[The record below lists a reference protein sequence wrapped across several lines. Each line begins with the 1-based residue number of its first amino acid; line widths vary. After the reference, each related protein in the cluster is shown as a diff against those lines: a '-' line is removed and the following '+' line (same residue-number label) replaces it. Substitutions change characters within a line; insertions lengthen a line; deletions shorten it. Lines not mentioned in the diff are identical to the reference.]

1 MTLPG
6 NLAYFELPTP
16 LYLIDQS
23 SLLANARIL
32 DQVRQASGC
41 KILLA
46 QKAFACHPLYP
57 LLTPYLDGA
66 ASSGLYEARLAREGM
81 GDQAQVHV
89 YAPAF
94 KDEEFDQ
101 LLGMADA
108 LVFNSFDQWDKY
120 RAKVLEHN
128 LTGDRQIS
136 PGLRINPGYS
146 EVKVPLYNPAGPHS
160 RMGEAAQAFKE
171 GLARGRFQ
179 GLAGLHFHSL
189 CQEDAG
195 ALARTLEA
203 IRTAF
208 GDWPRGLS
216 WINFGGG
223 HHITRPGYDLDRLVT
238 LIKETQ
244 EETGAQVYLE
254 PGEAVALNAGWLLSE
269 VLDIFRPQEGIVAIL
284 DSSAACHM
292 PDVLEMPYRPEA
304 FLLPAPQ
311 RAGKASS
318 CYPGKLP
325 GQEPYTVTLAGPS
338 CLAGD
343 QIGSYA
349 FASPPLPGDRIAF
362 SDMAIYTMVKNNHFN
377 GIPLPAI
384 AVRDG
389 QGQVKILKAF
399 GYEDFKSRLG

>member
-1 MTLPG
+1 MTLPAD
-6 NLAYFELPTP
+6 LAYFELPTP
-16 LYLIDQS
+16 LYLVDQA

-66 ASSGLYEARLAREGM
+66 ASSGLYEARLAREAM
-81 GDQAQVHV
+81 GEKAQVHV
-89 YAPAF
+89 YAPAY

-101 LLGMADA
+101 LLGMADT

-120 RAKVLEHN
+120 RPKVLEHN

-146 EVKVPLYNPAGPHS
+146 EVKVALYNPAGPHS
-160 RMGEAAQAFKE
+160 RMGEPAQAFKE

-203 IRTAF
+203 IRAAF

-244 EETGAQVYLE
+244 EETGAQV
-254 PGEAVALNAGWLLSE
+254 
-269 VLDIFRPQEGIVAIL
+269 
-284 DSSAACHM
+284 
-292 PDVLEMPYRPEA
+292 
-304 FLLPAPQ
+304 
-311 RAGKASS
+311 
-318 CYPGKLP
+318 
-325 GQEPYTVTLAGPS
+325 
-338 CLAGD
+338 
-343 QIGSYA
+343 
-349 FASPPLPGDRIAF
+349 
-362 SDMAIYTMVKNNHFN
+362 
-377 GIPLPAI
+377 
-384 AVRDG
+384 
-389 QGQVKILKAF
+389 
-399 GYEDFKSRLG
+399 